1 MGMRLQSNDT
11 QSNDLHSNNAR
22 LVHKLFLPLHVIN
35 GLKGGRHI
43 LYRIEKLKGYPG

>member
-22 LVHKLFLPLHVIN
+22 LPLHVIN